1 MQVFIVIAL
10 LVAAVFA
17 SYKLA
22 IEKQQN
28 KIVWPAVTLLIG
40 PGIFIIQ
47 YLTSIFINKRKIA

>member
-1 MQVFIVIAL
+1 MQVFIVLAL

-22 IEKQQN
+22 LEKQQN
-28 KIVWPAVTLLIG
+28 KIIWPVITLLIG

-47 YLTSIFINKRKIA
+47 YLVSIFTDKRKIA

>member
-1 MQVFIVIAL
+1 MQVFIVLAL

-22 IEKQQN
+22 IEKEQN
-28 KIVWPAVTLLIG
+28 KIIWPAVTLLIG

-47 YLTSIFINKRKIA
+47 YLVSVFINKRKIA

>member
-1 MQVFIVIAL
+1 MQVFIVVAL

-22 IEKQQN
+22 LEKEQN
-28 KIVWPAVTLLIG
+28 KIIWPAVTLLIG

-47 YLTSIFINKRKIA
+47 YLVSVFINKRKIA

>member
-1 MQVFIVIAL
+1 MQFLIVIAL
-10 LVAAVFA
+10 LLAAVFA

-40 PGIFIIQ
+40 PGVFIIQ

>member
-1 MQVFIVIAL
+1 MQVFIVLAL

-22 IEKQQN
+22 LEKQQN
-28 KIVWPAVTLLIG
+28 KIIWPVITLLIG

-47 YLTSIFINKRKIA
+47 YLVSVFTDKRKIA

>member
-1 MQVFIVIAL
+1 MQAFIVIGL

-22 IEKQQN
+22 IKKQQN
-28 KIVWPAVTLLIG
+28 KIIWPAITLLIG

-47 YLTSIFINKRKIA
+47 YLVSVFKNNKKFA

>member
-28 KIVWPAVTLLIG
+28 KIIWPAITLLIG

-47 YLTSIFINKRKIA
+47 YLTSIFIDKRKIV

>member
-1 MQVFIVIAL
+1 MDFIVVIGILA
-10 LVAAVFA
+10 AAVFA

-28 KIVWPAVTLLIG
+28 KIIWPAITLLIG

-47 YLTSIFINKRKIA
+47 YLVSVFKNNKKFA

>member
-1 MQVFIVIAL
+1 MQAFIVIGL

-28 KIVWPAVTLLIG
+28 KIIWPAITLLIG
-40 PGIFIIQ
+40 PAIFIIQ
-47 YLTSIFINKRKIA
+47 YLVSVFKNNKKFA

>member
-1 MQVFIVIAL
+1 MQAFIVIGL

-28 KIVWPAVTLLIG
+28 KIIWPAITLLIG

-47 YLTSIFINKRKIA
+47 YLVSVFKNNKKVA

>member
-40 PGIFIIQ
+40 PGVFIIQ

>member
-1 MQVFIVIAL
+1 MQVFIVLAL

-22 IEKQQN
+22 LEKQQN
-28 KIVWPAVTLLIG
+28 KIIWPALTLLIG

-47 YLTSIFINKRKIA
+47 YLVSVFTDKRKIA

>member
-1 MQVFIVIAL
+1 MQSFIVIAL

-28 KIVWPAVTLLIG
+28 KIVWPVVTLLIG

-47 YLTSIFINKRKIA
+47 YLVSCFTNKTKIA